1 MGVHAGALGTLPAAY
16 CRGARPGPSLR
27 RLVAR
32 PLAPASIHAAPT
44 VVVATRRHSKVLAS
58 GGQAPGG
65 GSPAPYAEALLQRE
79 YELWQRQSE
88 MFERLQAQHA
98 TDLARF
104 DGERAA
110 WQATEAVLRQEAAEL
125 RAQLLFLISQLGA
138 ATAAGGGP
146 VVGGA
151 MQQQQQQPAA
161 FSAASQAA
169 LVGREPAGALPGG
182 SRFGSSASS
191 PVAAAAGGGPS
202 PGEQVKAL
210 VDAMRAGAGRASNGA
225 SPASAASSSSSSSSC
240 SSSMPVSAGEAWPQ
254 GADSEL
260 PDYAAELAAALAA
273 VENTD
278 VLSGLGAYTSAAARR
293 GARAAPA
300 AEHAAPP
307 APTQHT
313 PPAAAAPAQAAAT
326 APAAAAAAQPAA
338 PEAAANAE
346 LAAELAATGPPP
358 MLTVGADDI
367 FWVTQLH
374 TGLVDLGYYP
384 GDEDIDEFM
393 FGEGTLSALTTM
405 QCCEGLAETGIADEA
420 SWAKLLGPSLGPK
433 PTRDLTADMMLNV
446 PGVTDKLGGGATG
459 TSSSSGGGGGAQP
472 ATAQQQAAKPYTEL
486 FTAAFS
492 ETVTSTPD
500 GGMQDVTRLE
510 VTDTV
515 AVGDAVTQESV
526 QVSSTTV
533 SRPKITEWPILLE
546 GDGGREVHSLH
557 IALQRAG
564 YYCSEDDERW
574 WTFSD
579 GTMAALKTFQAC
591 NGYPESGVC
600 DAATWRLLLGDDA
613 DPSEIYNLETGDS
626 ADEDLGNQT
635 GDRVWLMGEQRW
647 EDRSRVRRS

>member
-1 MGVHAGALGTLPAAY
+1 MHLNPHVISRSVWRNNP
-16 CRGARPGPSLR
+16 
-27 RLVAR
+27 V
-32 PLAPASIHAAPT
+32 PASLLSSLLAALTSPLP
-44 VVVATRRHSKVLAS
+44 R
-58 GGQAPGG
+58 
-65 GSPAPYAEALLQRE
+65 SPAPYAEALLQRE

-367 FWVTQLH
+367 FWVTQACGRGRGVGGWMHGCRCDGKACADLLRAAGLH
-374 TGLVDLGYYP
+374 CCVSPPPLPMPAQAPPHRLCAPCSPPCSCTPALWIWVTTLGTRTLTSSCLGRAPCPRSRPCRCAGASSPLGRAGKVPALFCAPRTWLNVRCKGGSAGAAPRTSGPRVSACCRVASFTHRAHALCPDLP
-384 GDEDIDEFM
+384 PPP
-393 FGEGTLSALTTM
+393 LRPRSAARAWRRRALQM
-405 QCCEGLAETGIADEA
+405 RPR
-420 SWAKLLGPSLGPK
+420 GPSCWGRRWGPS
-433 PTRDLTADMMLNV
+433 P
-446 PGVTDKLGGGATG
+446 
-459 TSSSSGGGGGAQP
+459 P
-472 ATAQQQAAKPYTEL
+472 AT
-486 FTAAFS
+486 
-492 ETVTSTPD
+492 
-500 GGMQDVTRLE
+500 
-510 VTDTV
+510 
-515 AVGDAVTQESV
+515 
-526 QVSSTTV
+526 
-533 SRPKITEWPILLE
+533 
-546 GDGGREVHSLH
+546 
-557 IALQRAG
+557 
-564 YYCSEDDERW
+564 
-574 WTFSD
+574 
-579 GTMAALKTFQAC
+579 
-591 NGYPESGVC
+591 
-600 DAATWRLLLGDDA
+600 
-613 DPSEIYNLETGDS
+613 
-626 ADEDLGNQT
+626 
-635 GDRVWLMGEQRW
+635 
-647 EDRSRVRRS
+647 